1 MNPSDIFVIVNP
13 TAGGRR
19 GRRVWPGIRMA
30 LQSAGVRLVEAV
42 AEGPRHAWGLAERVH
57 GLGMG

>member
-1 MNPSDIFVIVNP
+1 
-13 TAGGRR
+13 
-19 GRRVWPGIRMA
+19 MA